1 MYKNI
6 QPYGGEEGF
15 TKGRL
20 RLVKSLFGC
29 GYILTGTHPAITA
42 NENLVCNNAKTMVN
56 HAILASARER
66 ENVAPVISCNRAEV
80 SLDLSQK
87 VEIDEEACH
96 QIKNKTCVDDGAGGG
111 TKEQEER
118 FRGELINGFYNGTLS
133 RILALVGLK
142 LNVMIASGDTDEERL
157 ALMGEKLLGH
167 IWRPTSDKFVF
178 MVVVN
183 FSTSRSRGQKTSKDL
198 SVEDIPKLPTMLL
211 TKRMLL
217 GFVMSQHDPMGIICP
232 LLTIL
237 KIKLCGLHGPDV
249 DLGWD
254 EPIPSDL
261 HKEWEETITMFL
273 SIDEIELDRAVR
285 PEGVSDPPELIGF
298 ADGSPLAYACEIYI
312 RWTKTSSREPTRYVV
327 RMVCAKARVT
337 SVRGTTAPRSEM
349 EDFHAITPN
358 DLLLQRSKNTVPG
371 VVYAWTTPSPG
382 GRKP

>member
-1 MYKNI
+1 
-6 QPYGGEEGF
+6 
-15 TKGRL
+15 
-20 RLVKSLFGC
+20 
-29 GYILTGTHPAITA
+29 
-42 NENLVCNNAKTMVN
+42 
-56 HAILASARER
+56 
-66 ENVAPVISCNRAEV
+66 
-80 SLDLSQK
+80 
-87 VEIDEEACH
+87 
-96 QIKNKTCVDDGAGGG
+96 
-111 TKEQEER
+111 
-118 FRGELINGFYNGTLS
+118 
-133 RILALVGLK
+133 VGLK
-142 LNVMIASGDTDEERL
+142 LNVMIASGDTDKERL
-157 ALMGEKLLGH
+157 ALMGEKQLGH

-198 SVEDIPKLPTMLL
+198 SVEDVPKLPTMLL

-254 EPIPSDL
+254 EPIPSDR

-273 SIDEIELDRAVR
+273 SISEIELDDRAVR

-312 RWTKTSSREPTRYVV
+312 RWTKTKTSSREPTRYVV

-371 VVYAWTTPSPG
+371 VV
-382 GRKP
+382 